1 MVVPAP
7 GGAFVTSGKVFEA
20 AAIGVPVL
28 CIQGEGGGARQV
40 LDGHPGAVFAE
51 PDSASVAEGFLR
63 AAELAGSWRADNVA
77 ATRAWAAHLKRELA
91 VSCIVKEVEAL
102 VSA

>member
-1 MVVPAP
+1 VPAP

-63 AAELAGSWRADNVA
+63 AAELAAGWRADDVA
-77 ATRAWAAHLKRELA
+77 ATRAWAVPYSRALA
-91 VSCIVKEVEAL
+91 MRGLVDVVESVTAD
-102 VSA
+102 